1 MGERPRALS
10 PGPWAE
16 RRDPGIARVHRRIEE
31 TSGESERS
39 PWLLCPHQEGLQ
51 EGSHPVEGRAS
62 LEASKH
68 CDSFEDG
75 CYR

>member
-1 MGERPRALS
+1 M
-10 PGPWAE
+10 
-16 RRDPGIARVHRRIEE
+16 ARVHRFIED
-31 TSGESERS
+31 TSGESARS

-62 LEASKH
+62 LEASKP
-68 CDSFEDG
+68 CDSLEDG

>member
-1 MGERPRALS
+1 M
-10 PGPWAE
+10 
-16 RRDPGIARVHRRIEE
+16 ARVHRLIEE
-31 TSGESERS
+31 TSGESARC

-68 CDSFEDG
+68 CDSLEDG